1 MNPQTDLQF
10 WLTVAGEFNSNCTTH
25 CYLCN
30 GSPTFKQAWQE
41 LEFRST
47 IQELGKQFFK
57 LSPPPEDENQTLS
70 PRHHDSLFEAPGFN
84 NHRKIRNRFLL
95 WNIQRLM
102 HS

>member
-10 WLTVAGEFNSNCTTH
+10 WLTVAGEFNSEHSH

-30 GSPTFKQAWQE
+30 GSPTFKQAWKD
-41 LEFRST
+41 LEACAT
-47 IQELGKQFFK
+47 IQNLGEQFFTIF
-57 LSPPPEDENQTLS
+57 PPPEDENQTLS

-95 WNIQRLM
+95 WNIQRLI

>member
-1 MNPQTDLQF
+1 MNPQTNLQF
-10 WLTVAGEFNSNCTTH
+10 WLTIAGEFNSERNTH

-30 GSPTFKQAWQE
+30 GSKTFEQAWKD
-41 LEFRST
+41 LEIHLILRK
-47 IQELGKQFFK
+47 LGKQFFSE
-57 LSPPPEDENQTLS
+57 SPPPEEESQHLCPSGADA
-70 PRHHDSLFEAPGFN
+70 LFEAPGFN